1 VPGAPDARRRGHVR
15 RTRRAPRPGL
25 LLSAREDLAGA
36 LGAVLLDPEEAI
48 GLDVHGRTD
57 AAVLVP
63 LYLHDGDLHAVLTR
77 RPGDMRRH
85 AGEVAFPGGRQDP
98 GEDLRTTA
106 LREAEEEVGLPRAD
120 VELLGA
126 LKPVPTLATGYAI
139 YPFVGLIDPG
149 KEWVLSP
156 REVEE
161 VIEPS
166 MTELREGY
174 DRRRIVRRGIPL
186 RSDVY
191 IVGEAFIWGATAR
204 MLTDLLERLG
214 AVALPG

>member
-1 VPGAPDARRRGHVR
+1 M
-15 RTRRAPRPGL
+15 
-25 LLSAREDLAGA
+25 
-36 LGAVLLDPEEAI
+36 LDPDEAI

-77 RPGDMRRH
+77 RPDHMRRH

-139 YPFVGLIDPG
+139 YPFVGLIDAG

-166 MTELREGY
+166 LTQLREGFG
-174 DRRRIVRRGIPL
+174 RQRIVRRGIPL
-186 RSDVY
+186 RTDVY

-214 AVALPG
+214 AVTLPG

>member
-1 VPGAPDARRRGHVR
+1 VR
-15 RTRRAPRPGL
+15 
-25 LLSAREDLAGA
+25 
-36 LGAVLLDPEEAI
+36 AVLLDPDEAI

-77 RPGDMRRH
+77 RPDDMRRH

-98 GEDLRTTA
+98 DEDLRITA
-106 LREAEEEVGLPRAD
+106 LREAEEEVGLLRDD

-126 LKPVPTLATGYAI
+126 LQPVPTLATGFAI

-149 KEWVLSP
+149 REWVLSP

-166 MTELREGY
+166 LTQLREGY
-174 DRRRIVRRGIPL
+174 DRRRLVRRGIPL

-191 IVGEAFIWGATAR
+191 VVGEAFIWGATAR
-204 MLTDLLERLG
+204 MLTDLLKRLG
-214 AVALPG
+214 AISLPG

>member
-1 VPGAPDARRRGHVR
+1 
-15 RTRRAPRPGL
+15 
-25 LLSAREDLAGA
+25 
-36 LGAVLLDPEEAI
+36 
-48 GLDVHGRTD
+48 
-57 AAVLVP
+57 VLVP
-63 LYLHDGDLHAVLTR
+63 LYLRDGDVHVVLTR

-126 LKPVPTLATGYAI
+126 LRPVPTLATGYAI
-139 YPFVGLIDPG
+139 YPFVAVIEPGL
-149 KEWVLSP
+149 EWVLSP

-166 MTELREGY
+166 VTQLRAGFGLQ
-174 DRRRIVRRGIPL
+174 RIVRRGIPL
-186 RSDVY
+186 RTQVY
-191 IVGEAFIWGATAR
+191 TVGDAFIWGATAR

-214 AVALPG
+214 AVTLRA

>member
-1 VPGAPDARRRGHVR
+1 VR
-15 RTRRAPRPGL
+15 
-25 LLSAREDLAGA
+25 
-36 LGAVLLDPEEAI
+36 AVLLDPDEAI

-77 RPGDMRRH
+77 RPDNMRRH

-98 GEDLRTTA
+98 DEDLRITA
-106 LREAEEEVGLPRAD
+106 LREAEEEVGLLRDD

-126 LKPVPTLATGYAI
+126 LQPVPTLATGFAI

-149 KEWVLSP
+149 REWVLSP

-166 MTELREGY
+166 LTQLREGY
-174 DRRRIVRRGIPL
+174 DRRRLVRRGIPL

-191 IVGEAFIWGATAR
+191 VVGEAFIWGATAR
-204 MLTDLLERLG
+204 MLTDLLQRLG
-214 AVALPG
+214 AISLPG

>member
-1 VPGAPDARRRGHVR
+1 VR
-15 RTRRAPRPGL
+15 
-25 LLSAREDLAGA
+25 
-36 LGAVLLDPEEAI
+36 AVLLDPDEAI

-77 RPGDMRRH
+77 RPDNMRRH

-98 GEDLRTTA
+98 DEDLRITA
-106 LREAEEEVGLPRAD
+106 LREAEEEVGLLRDD

-126 LKPVPTLATGYAI
+126 LQPVPTLATGFAI

-149 KEWVLSP
+149 RQWVLSP
-156 REVEE
+156 REVDE

-166 MTELREGY
+166 LTQLREGY
-174 DRRRIVRRGIPL
+174 DRRRLVRRGIPL

-191 IVGEAFIWGATAR
+191 VVGEAFIWGATAR
-204 MLTDLLERLG
+204 MLTDLLQRLG
-214 AVALPG
+214 AISLPG

>member
-1 VPGAPDARRRGHVR
+1 
-15 RTRRAPRPGL
+15 
-25 LLSAREDLAGA
+25 
-36 LGAVLLDPEEAI
+36 
-48 GLDVHGRTD
+48 VHGRTD
-57 AAVLVP
+57 AAVLAP
-63 LYLHDGDLHAVLTR
+63 LYLRDGEVHLVLTR

-98 GEDLRTTA
+98 GEDLMTTA

-149 KEWVLSP
+149 REWVLSP

-166 MTELREGY
+166 VAELQAGY

-191 IVGEAFIWGATAR
+191 IVGDAFIWGATAR

-214 AVALPG
+214 AITLPS

>member
-1 VPGAPDARRRGHVR
+1 M
-15 RTRRAPRPGL
+15 
-25 LLSAREDLAGA
+25 
-36 LGAVLLDPEEAI
+36 
-48 GLDVHGRTD
+48 
-57 AAVLVP
+57 LVP
-63 LYLHDGDLHAVLTR
+63 LYLRDGDLHVVLTR

-98 GEDLRTTA
+98 DEDLPTTA

-126 LKPVPTLATGYAI
+126 LEPVATLATGFAI
-139 YPFVGLIDPG
+139 YPFVGLIEPG
-149 KEWVLSP
+149 REWELSP

-166 MTELREGY
+166 LTELRNGF

-186 RSDVY
+186 RTDVY
-191 IVGEAFIWGATAR
+191 VVGDAFVWGATAR
-204 MLTDLLERLG
+204 MVSDLLRRLG
-214 AVALPG
+214 AVTLPG